1 MRWDAKKYDAAKAPQ
16 VDAGRELIAM
26 AGVSDT
32 DSILDIGCG
41 TGRLTIELA
50 RLASK
55 GSVVG
60 IDSSSEMLERAMEKT
75 KSIENISLRQVSAQS
90 MSFTDEFD
98 LIFSNSALQWMK
110 EQKEVMG
117 RVYQSLKPG
126 GRIVF
131 QLPAKNF
138 CREFFDYTSN
148 AIALLHLEQFYV
160 NWKSPWYFPAKE
172 EYGTLLKD
180 TGFGNVRVF
189 YRDYRL
195 VFESLNEVLDWLA
208 SAGLRPYLELLPGR
222 EQEYFKY
229 AFAMS
234 FENNR
239 TDRGIEFDFRRLFA
253 SAKK

>member
-41 TGRLTIELA
+41 TGNLTIELA

-55 GSVVG
+55 GYVVG
-60 IDSSSEMLERAMEKT
+60 IDSSGEMLEKAREKAEPME
-75 KSIENISLRQVSAQS
+75 NLSLIRVSAQS

-98 LIFSNSALQWMK
+98 IVFSNSALQWMK
-110 EQKEVMG
+110 EQKEIMG

-138 CREFFDYTSN
+138 CREFFDYTGN
-148 AIALLHLEQFYV
+148 AIALLRLEQFHV

-172 EYGTLLKD
+172 EYETLLKEA
-180 TGFGNVRVF
+180 GFGNIRVF

-195 VFESLNEVLDWLA
+195 VFEGLKEVLDWLA
-208 SAGLRPYLELLPGR
+208 SAGLRPYLDLLPGR

-253 SAKK
+253 SARK

>member
-1 MRWDAKKYDAAKAPQ
+1 MVW
-16 VDAGRELIAM
+16 IF
-26 AGVSDT
+26 
-32 DSILDIGCG
+32 
-41 TGRLTIELA
+41 
-50 RLASK
+50 
-55 GSVVG
+55 SV
-60 IDSSSEMLERAMEKT
+60 
-75 KSIENISLRQVSAQS
+75 
-90 MSFTDEFD
+90 EFD

-117 RVYQSLKPG
+117 RVYQSLKPE

-138 CREFFDYTSN
+138 CREFFDYTDN
-148 AIALLHLEQFYV
+148 AIALLKLEKFFS
-160 NWKSPWYFPAKE
+160 NWGSPWYFPSRE
-172 EYGTLLKD
+172 DYETLLKD
-180 TGFGNVRVF
+180 AGFGNIMVF

-208 SAGLRPYLELLPGR
+208 SAGLRPYLEVLPEK